1 MAARTAQTT
10 VGGGGKRKQRRASSS
25 AGQHCLP
32 GRDPEA
38 ARSGGHRAR
47 LRPPPKPQGKS
58 KGPLESCFIRTKIKR
73 VGKISPGV
81 SHQGKW
87 PRGCTARILRARK
100 LQPCQSHPLWAAA
113 SPRIREAGRA
123 SRSPRL
129 ANSPGNIKYDH
140 RSKPFRAAKTISHLI

>member
-47 LRPPPKPQGKS
+47 LRPPLKPQGKS

-100 LQPCQSHPLWAAA
+100 LQPCQSHPLLGGRLP
-113 SPRIREAGRA
+113 PRPRGWTRFKVPTAGKL
-123 SRSPRL
+123 SR
-129 ANSPGNIKYDH
+129 KH
-140 RSKPFRAAKTISHLI
+140 